1 MRWLVRADAS
11 VTLGAGHI
19 ARCLTLARQARL
31 HGAQV
36 EFVCRDL
43 AGALIPQIRQD
54 GFTVH
59 TLGAQEDDVQAVRAI
74 AGSGAAVQWL
84 VVDHYALDASWES
97 RVQGAAASILVI
109 DDLANRPHDCTALLD
124 QNFWPDATAR
134 YQGLVPPHCLQLLGP
149 AYLLLRDEFAQA
161 RATLQRDF
169 TRMRRLLVNFGGAD
183 EPNVTCLAL
192 DALIALGAT
201 DIAIDV
207 VIGAGNPHKAAVKQR
222 LAVLPHARLHVQA
235 SNMAELI
242 AQADLAIGAC
252 GSSTWERCFLGLP
265 TVAVVLAENQRLA
278 AQQLANEGVL
288 VNIGAL
294 DAATPVALRSEVAA
308 LMNDPKRRAA
318 LGQRAMDIMP
328 AQVADLAGILLKQG

>member
-19 ARCLTLARQARL
+19 ARCLTLARQART
-31 HGAQV
+31 HGVQV

-43 AGALIPQIRQD
+43 TGALMPQIRQD
-54 GFTVH
+54 GFTAH
-59 TLGAQEDDVQAVRAI
+59 TLGAQEDDAAATSTI
-74 AGSGAAVQWL
+74 AADGEAVQWL
-84 VVDHYALDASWES
+84 VVDHYALDASWER
-97 RVQGAAASILVI
+97 RVQGAVANIMVI
-109 DDLANRPHDCTALLD
+109 DDLANRPHDCTVLLD
-124 QNFWPDATAR
+124 QNFWPDAATR
-134 YQGLVPPHCLQLLGP
+134 YLGLVPPHCMQLLGP

-192 DALIALGAT
+192 DALITLGAT

-207 VIGAGNPHKAAVKQR
+207 VIGAGNPNKAAVQQR

-242 AQADLAIGAC
+242 AQADMAIGAC

-278 AQQLANEGVL
+278 AEQLAHEGVL
-288 VNIGAL
+288 VNIGAV
-294 DAATPVALRSEVAA
+294 DAATPAGLRVEIAA

-318 LGQRAMDIMP
+318 IGQRAMDIMP
-328 AQVADLAGILLKQG
+328 AQVADLAGLVLKRG